1 MGDPLSD
8 FFLDDPRKL
17 DDPFADL
24 AWLREHHPVHR
35 HEPIAE
41 WFVFPYEDVRRL
53 LADPRLSS
61 NRWPASSMRRLQPS
75 GTNY

>member
-1 MGDPLSD
+1 MGDPVSD

-41 WFVFPYEDVRRL
+41 WFVFPYEDVRGL

-61 NRWPASSMRRLQPS
+61 NRGAGFVDAGLRPS